1 MAFISDYLCS
11 KCKESFEYLTLKSDD
26 IPECPVCNSTEVEK
40 VFTSAL
46 VAVCNDPAVRS
57 EKLKQRSLDDSK
69 KNFKNNW
76 ERARAKKPA
85 YFTD

>member
-1 MAFISDYLCS
+1 MPFLSDYKCS
-11 KCKESFEYLTLKSDD
+11 ECGEDFEFLKLKSNDT
-26 IPECPVCNSTEVEK
+26 PECPECRSKEVEK
-40 VFTSAL
+40 VLTSAL
-46 VAVCNDPAVRS
+46 VGVCNDPSVRS

-69 KNFKNNW
+69 KNFKRNW